1 MKSDRN
7 VVTLDDLNERAL
19 AKADPEMFLA
29 MHPAPV
35 LIDEV
40 QYAPELFPYIKMK
53 IDNGA
58 PAGSYWLTGSQA
70 FKLMKLAQESLL
82 SDSSLKKLYTRQHF
96 PNVLTIYRICDAL
109 QISVSEFFAFNI
121 DSAKLV
127 DEKVILL
134 SSYDA
139 LSPNNKRL
147 ILELIQ
153 NLK

>member
-1 MKSDRN
+1 M
-7 VVTLDDLNERAL
+7 
-19 AKADPEMFLA
+19 
-29 MHPAPV
+29 
-35 LIDEV
+35 
-40 QYAPELFPYIKMK
+40 
-53 IDNGA
+53 
-58 PAGSYWLTGSQA
+58 
-70 FKLMKLAQESLL
+70 L
-82 SDSSLKKLYTRQHF
+82 SDSSLKKLYTRKHF
-96 PNVLTIYRICDAL
+96 PTVLTIYRICDAL

-127 DEKVILL
+127 DEKAILL

>member
-1 MKSDRN
+1 MDNKTNYEQEILNAVIDRIDMLRVKSGM
-7 VVTLDDLNERAL
+7 T
-19 AKADPEMFLA
+19 
-29 MHPAPV
+29 
-35 LIDEV
+35 I
-40 QYAPELFPYIKMK
+40 Y
-53 IDNGA
+53 
-58 PAGSYWLTGSQA
+58 
-70 FKLMKLAQESLL
+70 KLAQESLL

-153 NLK
+153 NLKSGQWVIFQPFSCFAPKFTKNH

>member
-1 MKSDRN
+1 MDNKTNYEQEILNAVIDRIDMLRVKSGM
-7 VVTLDDLNERAL
+7 T
-19 AKADPEMFLA
+19 
-29 MHPAPV
+29 
-35 LIDEV
+35 I
-40 QYAPELFPYIKMK
+40 Y
-53 IDNGA
+53 
-58 PAGSYWLTGSQA
+58 
-70 FKLMKLAQESLL
+70 KLAQESLL
-82 SDSSLKKLYTRQHF
+82 SDSSLKKLYTRKHF

-134 SSYDA
+134 SSYDT